1 MSIQDFE
8 IIKKLGSGTFSE
20 VFKVRRKTDEKIYAL
35 KKVSLDPLSVK
46 ERQNALNEVRILA
59 SITHPCIIGYKEAFI
74 DEETYLFIV
83 MDYAN
88 DGDLFQKITK
98 FKKGQ
103 Q

>member
-20 VFKVRRKTDEKIYAL
+20 VFKVRRKTDDKIYAL

-88 DGDLFQKITK
+88 DGDLF
-98 FKKGQ
+98 
-103 Q
+103 

>member
-20 VFKVRRKTDEKIYAL
+20 VFKVRRLTDDKIYAL

-59 SITHPCIIGYKEAFI
+59 SIAHPCIIGYKEAFI

-98 FKKGQ
+98 FKKG
-103 Q
+103 